1 MTPRATT
8 TSRSWRPSTSTPPT
22 PPASRSSAPRP
33 SARPVWPPDN
43 PSASNSS
50 RSPGLEEHGRAEIEY
65 DAPNHRM
72 RAPTARG
79 SGDVAAVVY
88 QRRRDQERCSPGDH
102 HEQRGGERQDGAA
115 RVAADRRRRLP
126 DGVLQGVADQAGERL
141 EDEDPDHD
149 PDDRA
154 DLAPD
159 ECAGADSQ
167 HGAQDDRDQPAAA
180 RAHVIAG

>member
-102 HEQRGGERQDGAA
+102 HEQRGGERQGGAA
-115 RVAADRRRRLP
+115 PVGARPRPPLP
-126 DGVLQGVADQAGERL
+126 PRGPRG
-141 EDEDPDHD
+141 
-149 PDDRA
+149 
-154 DLAPD
+154 
-159 ECAGADSQ
+159 GAR
-167 HGAQDDRDQPAAA
+167 HGGGR
-180 RAHVIAG
+180 